1 MRPSFSFS
9 VRFPFFVYILLRRR
23 RFAYALLLFSPFTGS
38 NPYTSTS
45 FAGDVVK
52 LTSFGPRFTVVP
64 DSWGGQV
71 SSRFTNGQ
79 RLIVDSYPSKEA
91 LI

>member
-9 VRFPFFVYILLRRR
+9 IRFAFFVYTLLRRR

-38 NPYTSTS
+38 NSYTSTS
-45 FAGDVVK
+45 FAGDIVN

-64 DSWGGQV
+64 DSWGGLV
-71 SSRFTNGQ
+71 PSRFTNGQ
-79 RLIVDSYPSKEA
+79 
-91 LI
+91 